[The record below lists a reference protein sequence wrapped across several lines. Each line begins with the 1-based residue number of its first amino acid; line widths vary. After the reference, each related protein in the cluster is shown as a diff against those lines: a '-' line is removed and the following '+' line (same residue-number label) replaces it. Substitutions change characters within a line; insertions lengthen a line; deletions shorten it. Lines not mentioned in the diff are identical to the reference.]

1 MEQTKQNPTE
11 KEKVLVN
18 FDSESL
24 DMARMMMSV
33 REIESRS
40 LYLRQLVKADYR
52 KWKRKIQRLQ
62 AQS

>member
-1 MEQTKQNPTE
+1 MEQTKQNPNE

-18 FDSESL
+18 LDNESL

-33 REIESRS
+33 HEIESRS
-40 LYLRQLVKADYR
+40 LYIRRLVKADYR
-52 KWKRKIQRLQ
+52 RWQRKIQRVQ